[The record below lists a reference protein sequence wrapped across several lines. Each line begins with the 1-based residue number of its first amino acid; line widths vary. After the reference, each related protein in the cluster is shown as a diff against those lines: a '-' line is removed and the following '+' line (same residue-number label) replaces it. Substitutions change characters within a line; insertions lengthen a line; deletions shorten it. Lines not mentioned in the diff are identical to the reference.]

1 MGSIFGKIARGVGK
15 AVMTVAR
22 SPGVK
27 MVPGLGTAATV
38 LTGAS
43 ALGLLGGGG
52 GGGGNMPALPGLPG
66 MPNMPSVAGDR
77 SIFRNDPN
85 TIAAIKPYAISKANL
100 KEYHRAPKG
109 FVIVFDEKGDP
120 MGVPKALAKLFFG
133 WKPAKKP
140 LLSIRDTNA
149 IRHAGR
155 AIKKLQ
161 NAERMAK
168 RIANWK
174 SPTRSKQIFVTGG
187 VVGKKKAA

>member
-15 AVMTVAR
+15 AVMTTAR
-22 SPGVK
+22 SGIVK
-27 MVPGLGTAATV
+27 NLPVVGTAATV
-38 LTGAS
+38 LSGAS
-43 ALGLLGGGG
+43 ALGLLGGKSGG
-52 GGGGNMPALPGLPG
+52 GGLPALPG

-100 KEYHRAPKG
+100 KQYHRAPKG
-109 FVIVFDEKGDP
+109 FVIVFDEVGDP
-120 MGVPKALAKLFFG
+120 MGVPKALAKLYFG

-174 SPTRSKQIFVTGG
+174 SPSRAPKNIFVTGG
-187 VVGKKKAA
+187 VVGKKRAA